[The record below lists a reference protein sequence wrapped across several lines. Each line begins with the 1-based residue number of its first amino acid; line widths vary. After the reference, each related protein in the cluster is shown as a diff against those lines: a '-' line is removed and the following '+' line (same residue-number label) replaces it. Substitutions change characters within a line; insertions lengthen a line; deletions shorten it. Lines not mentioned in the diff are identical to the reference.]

1 MNRNE
6 RGSMSKTF
14 QLFIVHILI
23 MLSVMFLHK
32 DNQIATTAINPQMSA
47 KKIIQVFKLE
57 KGKKSSVS
65 QKTTKVIIEESK
77 EEIKVS
83 PTEVIEE
90 GKTVSTKKTESKI
103 LTYDIVGKKQSFDDT
118 VFSDK
123 YTEID
128 GVLTFRGNQYRSA
141 PSYGTVDIT
150 EETIIKN
157 WEFTTSTSSWG
168 GGAGWTGQPAIVK
181 WPEEI
186 KKMMNL
192 KPKYKQDKYFIEAI
206 YASLDGNV
214 YFFDLRTGQES
225 REKIKIGNPIKGS
238 ISVDPRGYP
247 LLYVGEGIPEK
258 GAFGFGIYNLLD
270 GKQLYH
276 IKGNDKNAYRGWGA
290 FDSSALIHGE
300 SDTLVLGGENGMLY
314 LVSLNTKFDKEKKT
328 ISVEPEIT
336 NYRYKTSKR
345 KLLGI
350 ENSVA
355 AYKNLI
361 YFADNSGY
369 IQCFDMSKQHPVWI
383 IDGKDDT
390 DATLVLEVEGDTP
403 YLYSGN
409 EVDIQGT
416 KGISEVKKINGL
428 TGKIIWIKSFECQS
442 QIGEHPVNGGMLGT
456 PIIGKEKISDR
467 IIINM
472 ARYMTFSGGLISA
485 LDKKT
490 GDILWQTEM
499 KNYPWSSPV
508 DVYTK
513 DGKAYIIQCNS
524 AGEVNLINAE
534 NGDILHTIK
543 LNANIES
550 SPAIYKGFIV
560 IATRGQK
567 IYGLKIK

>member
-1 MNRNE
+1 MNQNE

-14 QLFIVHILI
+14 QLFIVQILI
-23 MLSVMFLHK
+23 TLSIMFLHK
-32 DNQIATTAINPQMSA
+32 DKQIALTVIKPQMST
-47 KKIIQVFKLE
+47 KKIIQVIKPE
-57 KGKKSSVS
+57 KEKKSVS
-65 QKTTKVIIEESK
+65 KKTATVIIEESK
-77 EEIKVS
+77 EEIKV
-83 PTEVIEE
+83 PPKEVIEE
-90 GKTVSTKKTESKI
+90 EKTVSTKKTESKI
-103 LTYDIVGKKQSFDDT
+103 LTYDIVGKKQNFNDILFTDN
-118 VFSDK
+118 
-123 YTEID
+123 YTEIN

-150 EETIIKN
+150 EETITKK

-168 GGAGWTGQPAIVK
+168 GGAGWTGQPAIVE

-186 KKMMNL
+186 KKIMNL
-192 KPKYKQDKYFIEAI
+192 KPKYKHDKYFIEAI

-238 ISVDPRGYP
+238 IAVDPRGYP

-258 GAFGFGIYNLLD
+258 GTFGFGIYSLID
-270 GKQLYH
+270 GKRLYH

-314 LVSLNTKFDKEKKT
+314 LVSLNTKFDKEKET
-328 ISVEPEIT
+328 ISVDPEIT

-345 KLLGI
+345 QLLGI
-350 ENSVA
+350 ENSVV

-390 DATLVLEVEGDTP
+390 DATLVLEVEEDIP

-416 KGISEVKKINGL
+416 KGSSEVKKINGL
-428 TGKIIWIKSFECQS
+428 TGDIVWTRSFECQS

-456 PIIGKEKISDR
+456 PIIGKKKIADR

-472 ARYMTFSGGLISA
+472 ARYKTFSGGLIAA

-490 GDILWQTEM
+490 GDILWQTVM

-524 AGEVNLINAE
+524 IGEVNLINAE
-534 NGDILHTIK
+534 NGNVLHTIK